1 MPSDSLA
8 LWTIGHSNTEVDEFV
23 SNLREHRIDAV
34 ADVRSW
40 PRSRYAPWFEQNALK
55 DTLGTAGVQY
65 VWLGAELGG
74 RPEDPSLYTSDGRV
88 RYDLVA
94 ATEQFQEGLRRL
106 REGMETMRVAV
117 MCSEENPE
125 HCHRRLLVAR
135 VLRPAGVE
143 ILHIRRSGHS
153 EVEPGFVTTT
163 GLFGDEEQP
172 WTSTAS
178 VLRNRRQRVSSL
190 G

>member
-1 MPSDSLA
+1 MPSDGLA
-8 LWTIGHSNTEVDEFV
+8 IWTIGHSNTEVDEFV
-23 SNLREHRIDAV
+23 SNLREHHIDAV

-40 PRSRYAPWFEQNALK
+40 PRSRHAPWFDQDAIRDALK
-55 DTLGTAGVQY
+55 AAGVQY

-74 RPEDPSLYTSDGRV
+74 RPADPSLYTSDGRV

-94 ATEQFQEGLRRL
+94 ATEQFNDGLRRL
-106 REGMETMRVAV
+106 CEGIESLRVAV

-135 VLRPAGVE
+135 VLRAAGVE
-143 ILHIRRSGHS
+143 ILHIRRSGHA

-178 VLRNRRQRVSSL
+178 VLRRRRPRVSSL
-190 G
+190 D

>member
-1 MPSDSLA
+1 MPSDGLI
-8 LWTIGHSNTEVDEFV
+8 LWTIGHSNTGVEEFV
-23 SNLREHRIDAV
+23 SNLRTHSIDAV

-40 PRSRYAPWFEQNALK
+40 PRSRHAPWFDREELK
-55 DTLGTAGVQY
+55 DTLKAAGMQH
-65 VWLGAELGG
+65 VWMGAQLGG

-94 ATEQFQEGLRRL
+94 ATEQFNDGLRRL
-106 REGMETMRVAV
+106 REGIERMRVAV
-117 MCSEENPE
+117 MCSEEDPT

-135 VLRPAGVE
+135 VLRVAGVE
-143 ILHIRRSGHS
+143 ILHIRRSGHL
-153 EVEPGFVTTT
+153 EPEPGFVTSA

-178 VLRNRRQRVSSL
+178 VLRKQRPKASSL

>member
-1 MPSDSLA
+1 MPSDGLA

-40 PRSRYAPWFEQNALK
+40 PRSHHAPWFDRYALK
-55 DTLGTAGVQY
+55 DTLRTAGVHY

-74 RPEDPSLYTSDGRV
+74 RPEDPRLYTSDGRV

-94 ATEQFQEGLRRL
+94 ATEQFNDGLRRL
-106 REGMETMRVAV
+106 REGMESMRVAV
-117 MCSEENPE
+117 MCSEESPE

-135 VLRPAGVE
+135 VLRAAGVE
-143 ILHIRRSGHS
+143 ILHIRRSGLS
-153 EVEPGFVTTT
+153 EVEPGFTTT
-163 GLFGDEEQP
+163 IGLFGDEEQP

-178 VLRNRRQRVSSL
+178 ASRGRRPRVSSL
-190 G
+190 D